1 MKMGLAVSVDLGW
14 PWWVT
19 TIIAA
24 AVAVAAVVAFFVTRH
39 PLARGVVATLA
50 VQGVVLAAV
59 APALMDDGG
68 AGSTAAM
75 EPSTELTS
83 ADYARQADANCAR
96 FSKFAA
102 TLGNP
107 STLPGTAS
115 MFYRMMP
122 AFWNAWMEQGLLRP
136 PLEERP
142 VAGRW
147 MNAMR
152 SYGSNLE
159 AVGYAAARGDKQGV
173 NNANRLANRQAQ
185 EAARLSSRLGM
196 KVCFR

>member
-39 PLARGVVATLA
+39 PLARGVLATLA
-50 VQGVVLAAV
+50 LQGVVLAAV

-75 EPSTELTS
+75 EPS

-152 SYGSNLE
+152 SYGSSLE
-159 AVGYAAARGDKQGV
+159 AVRYAAARGDKQGV
-173 NNANRLANRQAQ
+173 NDANRLANRQAQ

-196 KVCFR
+196 KVCFS